1 MQSNLHIRHLHL
13 SPLAYRRKVCFLSQV
28 IFMQAPSVRLGIL
41 GGIAVV
47 FYFSI
52 LYFSNKALFLNPG
65 LQWGALVIYLAF
77 MYQAAVA
84 DCKLH
89 GTERDFRELVRT
101 PFLVFLLINF
111 AYYLFFYTLHLA
123 DKSLIVMELDANIK
137 MLQAQIQAGTGDP
150 VEANNLRLQ
159 IADLEKIKAAPTQPL
174 GPVLMQMAQ
183 GAIGGFGLAAV
194 IAAILRRA

>member
-1 MQSNLHIRHLHL
+1 
-13 SPLAYRRKVCFLSQV
+13 
-28 IFMQAPSVRLGIL
+28 MQAPSVRLGIL

-47 FYFSI
+47 FYFAI

-65 LQWGALVIYLAF
+65 LQWSALVIYLVF

-89 GTERDFRELVRT
+89 GAERDFRELVRT

-111 AYYLFFYTLHLA
+111 AYYLFFYALHLA
-123 DKSLIVMELDANIK
+123 DKSLIVMELDANIQ

-159 IADLEKIKAAPTQPL
+159 IADLEKIKAAPNQPL